1 VREMEGVKIGFLGAG
16 VMANALINGI
26 IQSGL
31 VTADRIMASD
41 PFSSSRLESLNI
53 FPLFSLS

>member
-1 VREMEGVKIGFLGAG
+1 VKIGFLGAG

-41 PFSSSRLESLNI
+41 PFSSSRLESTYEYI